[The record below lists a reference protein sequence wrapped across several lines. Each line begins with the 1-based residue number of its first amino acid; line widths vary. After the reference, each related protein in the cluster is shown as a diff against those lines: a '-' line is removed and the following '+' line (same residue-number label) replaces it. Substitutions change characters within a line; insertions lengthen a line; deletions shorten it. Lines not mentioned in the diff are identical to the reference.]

1 MTNLNSW
8 SAHADVVSQLGDVA
22 TAGNYCIFEVSL
34 SGGTSHVVE
43 SSRTTWTRSNDSI
56 VEAANVQARVRPR
69 AAQGTCRLSCM
80 AHAQKLHR
88 LSTQSLYTDSL
99 HRRSK
104 FPHVAKQPRTRTGGA
119 TRDLSLCG
127 VRPLRPPAV
136 KKGTQQALVPFAAA
150 ATVPLVVNH
159 VHVSHE
165 SE

>member
-1 MTNLNSW
+1 MSGLEL
-8 SAHADVVSQLGDVA
+8 HKVRVA
-22 TAGNYCIFEVSL
+22 YRAW
-34 SGGTSHVVE
+34 
-43 SSRTTWTRSNDSI
+43 RTLKN
-56 VEAANVQARVRPR
+56 
-69 AAQGTCRLSCM
+69 
-80 AHAQKLHR
+80 
-88 LSTQSLYTDSL
+88 YTDSL
-99 HRRSK
+99 HSLSTQTLYTDALHRHLS
-104 FPHVAKQPRTRTGGA
+104 PSNPGTGGA